1 MLRANSVVV
10 MLLNVAI
17 PLSVYQLFVKIKN
30 KNMSYIAPI
39 LKLAKENTN
48 FRTVVHTGKK
58 SQVVL
63 MAIPVQ
69 GDVGEEVHHHVEQ
82 VIMLVEGK
90 ALSVLDGVQREVYAG
105 DIVVVPPGT
114 MHNFINNGDEVL
126 KLYTVYAP
134 ANHIDGRI
142 HVTKADAD
150 ADVEDEAFGE
160 KVTN

>member
-1 MLRANSVVV
+1 
-10 MLLNVAI
+10 
-17 PLSVYQLFVKIKN
+17 
-30 KNMSYIAPI
+30 MSYIAPI

-48 FRTVVHTGKK
+48 FRTVIHTGKK
-58 SQVVL
+58 SQTVL
-63 MAIPVQ
+63 MSIPIKE
-69 GDVGEEVHHHVEQ
+69 DVGEEVHHHVEQ
-82 VIMLVEGK
+82 TIVLVEGE
-90 ALSVLDGVQREVYAG
+90 ALSVLDGVKREVYAG

-114 MHNFINNGDEVL
+114 MHNFINNGQTDL

-160 KVTN
+160 KNTG